1 MALWIIAGVFLGIGA
16 VWDIKKLAL
25 PRVWLSGG
33 MVVSFC
39 LALYGYFTG
48 KDSIVEGLVA
58 CLPGIISLFVSLL
71 TREQIGYGDGA
82 VLVILGG
89 LLGSNVTWMIWLTG
103 LGMVFVVGILLL
115 VTGKGN
121 GKTKIPFLPF
131 LLLGYLLAA
140 GGKVL

>member
-48 KDSIVEGLVA
+48 KGSIVEGLVA